1 MTSWSYPALTFWVQY
16 GVMLFFR
23 QIFIQGID
31 QSVHFS
37 CPVFGQRVDLND
49 LASDLFGYGF
59 GIIDIELTLD
69 KRSYGYFF
77 QGQIDDFFSNGPDW
91 VLSFVFDRDLFHPVI
106 GSKISQ
112 KPDDRSEIFCLFM
125 ISTCL
130 ARSAMLSIFWRRAC
144 NFVRTVV
151 FVPDIFR

>member
-1 MTSWSYPALTFWVQY
+1 MLINFQIDLMKNDFMVISGAYILSSSM

-77 QGQIDDFFSNGPDW
+77 QGQIDDFFQMGRIGFFP
-91 VLSFVFDRDLFHPVI
+91 FVFDRDLFHPVI

-112 KPDDRSEIFCLFM
+112 SRM
-125 ISTCL
+125 IDQKY
-130 ARSAMLSIFWRRAC
+130 
-144 NFVRTVV
+144 FV
-151 FVPDIFR
+151 FL